1 MICFKYSVRVPYL
14 ALARTFELIENESSR
29 LKMIEI
35 LSNFLRSVIVLSK
48 DDLVACIYLCLNQ
61 LAPAYEGVELGVAET
76 YLMKAIAQSTGRELS
91 KIKNDVQKEG
101 DLGIVAEKSRSNQK
115 MMFQPVSHTIN
126 GVFSKLKAI
135 AGLSGHSVSL
145 ITFSVYFT
153 INFYLGFT
161 FSQ

>member
-1 MICFKYSVRVPYL
+1 
-14 ALARTFELIENESSR
+14 
-29 LKMIEI
+29 MIEI

-91 KIKNDVQKEG
+91 KIKNDVHKEG

-115 MMFQPVSHTIN
+115 MMFQPAAHTIS

-135 AGLSGHSVSL
+135 ANLSGHSVNPLHVYL
-145 ITFSVYFT
+145 I
-153 INFYLGFT
+153 
-161 FSQ
+161 

>member
-1 MICFKYSVRVPYL
+1 
-14 ALARTFELIENESSR
+14 
-29 LKMIEI
+29 MIEI
-35 LSNFLRSVIVLSK
+35 LANFLRSVIALSK

-115 MMFQPVSHTIN
+115 MMFQPAAHTIN
-126 GVFSKLKAI
+126 GVFSKLKSI
-135 AGLSGHSVSL
+135 ANLSGHSVSL
-145 ITFSVYFT
+145 IT
-153 INFYLGFT
+153 
-161 FSQ
+161 

>member
-1 MICFKYSVRVPYL
+1 M
-14 ALARTFELIENESSR
+14 ALSRTFELIESESSR

-35 LSNFLRSVIVLSK
+35 LANFLRSVIALSK

-115 MMFQPVSHTIN
+115 MMFQPAAHTIN
-126 GVFSKLKAI
+126 GVFSKLKSI
-135 AGLSGHSVSL
+135 ANLSGHSVSL
-145 ITFSVYFT
+145 IM
-153 INFYLGFT
+153 
-161 FSQ
+161 